1 MQCIVNGLATNYEE
15 RGSGE
20 AVIMLHGWKDDL
32 HTFDGIASVLG
43 ENFRIVRLDLPGFG
57 GSEAPKGDWILDDY
71 AGFVK
76 DFLGKLSI
84 SPDTLIGHSFGGRI
98 AIKGIAANKFSAKKI
113 ILISSAGVARR
124 KTFRNM
130 LLAVLAK
137 VGRVITAIPPISFW
151 KQEIRRGLYRSIGSD
166 YFQAGA
172 LGGTFL
178 NIIKEDLSSSAKNI
192 MLPTLIIWGSKD
204 STTPISEGRRLN
216 QLISGSTL
224 RVIEGAGHFVHK
236 ERPKEVSEL
245 IRKFQI

>member
-1 MQCIVNGLATNYEE
+1 MKCIVRGLAVEYED
-15 RGSGE
+15 RGSGKLI
-20 AVIMLHGWKDDL
+20 VMLHGWKDDL
-32 HTFDGIASVLG
+32 HTFDGVASALG
-43 ENFRIVRLDLPGFG
+43 EDFRIVRLDLPGFG

-71 AGFVK
+71 VEFVK

-98 AIKGIAANKFSAKKI
+98 TIKGIATNKFSAKKV

-124 KTFRNM
+124 KTIKNLM
-130 LLAVLAK
+130 LTVLAK
-137 VGRVITAIPPISFW
+137 IGRVVTAIPPISFW
-151 KQEIRRGLYRSIGSD
+151 RQEIRRGLYRNIGSD

-192 MLPTLIIWGSKD
+192 TIPTLIIWGRED
-204 STTPISEGRRLN
+204 ETTLLSEGERLH
-216 QLISGSTL
+216 QLISGSNL
-224 RVIEGAGHFVHK
+224 QVIKGAGHFVHK
-236 ERPKEVSEL
+236 ERPEEVSEL